1 MAQAHK
7 TKRIDIPGYW
17 RAVQTRRTAAD
28 GSFVYAVRS
37 TKIYCRPSCP
47 SKRPHRDRVIFFHL
61 PAEAESA
68 GYRPCR
74 RCRPQLASSSQNPAF
89 SKNGSAAARQ
99 VLEICRGIEQAL
111 AADPEKKLTLSE
123 LGRAFHLSPHKIER
137 LFQKTLGI
145 TPKQFT
151 DAQRMAQLKSQLRKG
166 DKVT

>member
-7 TKRIDIPGYW
+7 TNRIDVPGYW
-17 RAVQTRRTAAD
+17 RAVQTRRSAAD

-61 PAEAESA
+61 PAEAERA

-74 RCRPQLASSSQNPAF
+74 RCRPQLASSSSQTE
-89 SKNGSAAARQ
+89 STAARQ
-99 VLEICRGIEQAL
+99 VLEICRRIEQTL
-111 AADPEKKLTLSE
+111 AADPEKKLTLHE
-123 LGRAFHLSPHKIER
+123 LGRSFHLSPHKMER

-145 TPKQFT
+145 TPK
-151 DAQRMAQLKSQLRKG
+151 
-166 DKVT
+166 